1 MSSGKVRCQSRA
13 MYDDKPNLDFYN
25 MSGYITLGL
34 TSASV
39 SSQDIGWM
47 RMQYSEAN
55 QDQ

>member
-39 SSQDIGWM
+39 SSQDIGWK